1 MKKLIF
7 ISLFTIAL
15 ADCEDP
21 NQTEYYISC
30 DGGSY
35 QDEVSW
41 NLNPTGIMGGAPYS
55 EYICLSDDNYE
66 LRMFDSFGD
75 GWNGNIWSIFNH
87 FNGNLIAQCSLDEGN
102 HDWGQCFFTLG
113 ESNQPNCEEMNLN
126 QCDSNTGCEW
136 IEDIETGNC
145 GNHSGDDC
153 ELNPEC
159 NWNCWSDDDYMGWCT
174 YSCDGGPYEIDNSYC
189 EEIEVLECSEM
200 NQLGCVNDG
209 SCEWVEDSNNYS
221 CSGFSQNQ
229 CYQYD
234 ECNWTLSYG
243 GSYGEW
249 SYSCSGSY
257 QIDNS
262 YCQEIEVL
270 ECSEMNQL
278 GCVYDESC
286 EWVEYIDTGS
296 CSSLSLSVCDL
307 PQYGSCYSDCTNW
320 GDYYNG
326 MFCYGTM
333 YCTGGSYQSDNSYC
347 EEVSFLPGDTNG
359 DGSLNVSDIVLMVD
373 LILHSEYHA
382 YSDMNQDG
390 ILNVIDIVELVTI
403 ILNS

>member
-1 MKKLIF
+1 MKYLVFSCF
-7 ISLFTIAL
+7 IILSFCYSQCGDLLASQCTINSDCEWVENTDYESCSNL
-15 ADCEDP
+15 DSGSCTQADC
-21 NQTEYYISC
+21 NWY
-30 DGGSY
+30 
-35 QDEVSW
+35 
-41 NLNPTGIMGGAPYS
+41 
-55 EYICLSDDNYE
+55 
-66 LRMFDSFGD
+66 
-75 GWNGNIWSIFNH
+75 
-87 FNGNLIAQCSLDEGN
+87 
-102 HDWGQCFFTLG
+102 
-113 ESNQPNCEEMNLN
+113 
-126 QCDSNTGCEW
+126 CDSTYTWLCYCTG
-136 IEDIETGNC
+136 GN
-145 GNHSGDDC
+145 
-153 ELNPEC
+153 
-159 NWNCWSDDDYMGWCT
+159 
-174 YSCDGGPYEIDNSYC
+174 YEIDNSYC
-189 EEIEVLECSEM
+189 QEIEVLECSEM

-262 YCQEIEVL
+262 YCQDIGIL

-286 EWVEYIDTGS
+286 EWVEDIDTGS

-320 GDYYNG
+320 GNYYNG

-373 LILHSEYHA
+373 LILHSEYHE

-390 ILNVIDIVELVTI
+390 VLNVIDIVELVTI